1 MLKHGLE
8 PLDPYPGSA
17 PRWRCRCMK
26 CGAEIFPRYTNV
38 QAGQGG
44 CRACAGVATGDRCR
58 SPEAAAIAAMKA
70 SGLEPLEPY
79 RNSTTPWRCRC
90 TVCGNET
97 SPRLNNI
104 KKGARC
110 KWCAGNAVD
119 PDAAAAVMRTAG
131 LEPLA
136 SYAGTHAPWPCRC
149 LTCNRSVSPSYRSV
163 RGGHGCRYCNDTA
176 ISPESAIAAM
186 RAVGLEPMEPYPGSN
201 RLWACRCGKCGR
213 SVKPRY
219 STVAQGMG
227 GCRWCRNSGFKVDD
241 TAVVYLISH
250 AGFGAL
256 KIGITGTDDIR
267 LAHHRK
273 HGWEVV
279 TVVTMPGHLA
289 IVAERAILAEWRTGL
304 GLPPYLSKK
313 EMARGGWTETVD
325 ADAVDVPAT
334 VARIRSLAAAENEQ
348 VGA

>member
-1 MLKHGLE
+1 
-8 PLDPYPGSA
+8 
-17 PRWRCRCMK
+17 
-26 CGAEIFPRYTNV
+26 
-38 QAGQGG
+38 
-44 CRACAGVATGDRCR
+44 
-58 SPEAAAIAAMKA
+58 
-70 SGLEPLEPY
+70 
-79 RNSTTPWRCRC
+79 
-90 TVCGNET
+90 
-97 SPRLNNI
+97 
-104 KKGARC
+104 
-110 KWCAGNAVD
+110 
-119 PDAAAAVMRTAG
+119 
-131 LEPLA
+131 
-136 SYAGTHAPWPCRC
+136 
-149 LTCNRSVSPSYRSV
+149 
-163 RGGHGCRYCNDTA
+163 
-176 ISPESAIAAM
+176 
-186 RAVGLEPMEPYPGSN
+186 
-201 RLWACRCGKCGR
+201 
-213 SVKPRY
+213 
-219 STVAQGMG
+219 MG